1 MYIATHF
8 GWVVLSCAV
17 LMFFRKR
24 SIQKTKQKKQSKWNS
39 SISRSAGGTE
49 PPRPGPAG
57 DASSVG
63 KGKGWVRA
71 GGLWSRGSPLLG
83 DHSIASQALLSVH
96 PGVKSRGVFL
106 RPPAAAQLLHTG
118 AGAGEGL
125 GSPCTEPVSTAPL
138 ARKRCNKWSLWCLK
152 PISGF
157 GGFFVLVW
165 GFFLFF
171 PPLNW
176 DVYFLS
182 STKKFL
188 QFLCSM
194 CRGVQGAEALG
205 QTSAAAHACQ
215 PIAGVGTSRGYL
227 LPAPGHV
234 LPALGA
240 SPDLG
245 QGEGKVF
252 SSRSTGLLGLES
264 LMQGLW

>member
-63 KGKGWVRA
+63 KGKGKGWVRA

-83 DHSIASQALLSVH
+83 DHSIASQALLLVH

-118 AGAGEGL
+118 AGAGEGA

-157 GGFFVLVW
+157 GGFFRSCL
-165 GFFLFF
+165 GFFSFF
-171 PPLNW
+171 
-176 DVYFLS
+176 F
-182 STKKFL
+182 
-188 QFLCSM
+188 
-194 CRGVQGAEALG
+194 
-205 QTSAAAHACQ
+205 
-215 PIAGVGTSRGYL
+215 
-227 LPAPGHV
+227 
-234 LPALGA
+234 
-240 SPDLG
+240 
-245 QGEGKVF
+245 
-252 SSRSTGLLGLES
+252 
-264 LMQGLW
+264 